1 MHGISFSD
9 ANGNFRLTTLADKVK
24 STAETV
30 VSKTADKEEII
41 LKSSA
46 SMPNSPHPGRKPP
59 VYEAGIDRLPWILK
73 TAQILQV
80 FPEDE
85 RGCLESG
92 PKDP

>member
-1 MHGISFSD
+1 MHGISFSE

-41 LKSSA
+41 LKGSA

-59 VYEAGIDRLPWILK
+59 VYEAGIDCHGLLEQLK
-73 TAQILQV
+73 NCKSFLKMNVVA
-80 FPEDE
+80 
-85 RGCLESG
+85 LEKWS
-92 PKDP
+92 